1 MKIDTSK
8 VSEEQVDALLEEWA
22 GDAKM
27 DKLEPAEELRK
38 VPVLQAKYM
47 NILSSH
53 RRALRAAERKIA
65 KLKRLKHEYYTGR
78 LDQDTLEKC
87 QWQPF
92 PYTLKGDL
100 VTYMESDKDLLN
112 GKAVLAVHEEIL
124 DICERIL
131 KELNSR
137 TFALKDI
144 VKWEMFIAG
153 GGH

>member
-1 MKIDTSK
+1 MKVSAP
-8 VSEEQVDALLEEWA
+8 SEEQVDALLEEWA
-22 GDAKM
+22 TDAKM

-38 VPVLQAKYM
+38 IPVLHAKYL

-53 RRALRAAERKIA
+53 RRALRTGERKVA

-78 LDQDTLEKC
+78 LDQETLTKC
-87 QWQPF
+87 QWAPF

-100 VTYMESDKDLLN
+100 STYMESDKDLLN
-112 GKAVLAVHEEIL
+112 GRAVLAVHEEIL

-131 KELNSR
+131 KELASR

-144 VKWEMFIAG
+144 VKWEIFIAG